1 MKQSDLDTST
11 VLIAVAAGLCFVFTV
26 LLFAAAVI

>member
-1 MKQSDLDTST
+1 MKQDYDTST